1 MYRCAH
7 LLLKTGLGIGK
18 MLDENGL
25 IKHGMYAGLKLD
37 TSKKLPP
44 IPEKLEDAKTVIE
57 LELFYMEQERLWT
70 LRQENQESST
80 MEQAKTL
87 KRST

>member
-1 MYRCAH
+1 
-7 LLLKTGLGIGK
+7 

-70 LRQENQESST
+70 LRQESLEFSTAEQET
-80 MEQAKTL
+80 T
-87 KRST
+87 